1 MKQFV
6 NTDGGPKSCA
16 GARIQLVEHCLIM
29 NQVDDVD
36 ANDVDYD
43 DDEKDL
49 LRSVGFGGGGGWV
62 VTADSGQQTP
72 MKLTKT

>member
-1 MKQFV
+1 
-6 NTDGGPKSCA
+6 
-16 GARIQLVEHCLIM
+16 M
-29 NQVDDVD
+29 NYVDADDVD
-36 ANDVDYD
+36 YG

-72 MKLTKT
+72 MKLKIVKS